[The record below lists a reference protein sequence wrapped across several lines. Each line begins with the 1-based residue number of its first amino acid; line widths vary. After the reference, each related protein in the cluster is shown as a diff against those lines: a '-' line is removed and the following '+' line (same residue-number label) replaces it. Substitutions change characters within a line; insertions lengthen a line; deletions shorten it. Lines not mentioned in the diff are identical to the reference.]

1 VRTGVFT
8 LEGNAFLVEGEKY
21 AIRERK
27 QVRGKPKFYLIRC
40 EPFQYVSSLFQVDPE
55 EFRFDHEKRLYSLKK
70 KGNKVAIREL

>member
-1 VRTGVFT
+1 MRTGVFT

-40 EPFQYVSSLFQVDPE
+40 EPFQYVSSLFQVEPE
-55 EFRFDHEKRLYSLKK
+55 EFRFDFEKRLYSLRK

>member
-1 VRTGVFT
+1 MRTGVFT

-27 QVRGKPKFYLIRC
+27 KVKGKPKFYLIRC
-40 EPFQYVSSLFQVDPE
+40 EPFQYVSSLFQVEPE
-55 EFRFDHEKRLYSLKK
+55 EFRFDFEKRLYSLKK

>member
-1 VRTGVFT
+1 MRTGVFT

-27 QVRGKPKFYLIRC
+27 KVKGKPKFYLIRC

-55 EFRFDHEKRLYSLKK
+55 EFRFDFEKRLYSLRK

>member
-27 QVRGKPKFYLIRC
+27 KVKGKPKYYLIRC
-40 EPFQYVSSLFQVDPE
+40 EPFQYVSSLFQVAPE
-55 EFRFDHEKRLYSLKK
+55 EFRFDHEKRLYSLER
-70 KGNKVAIREL
+70 KGEQVAIREL

>member
-1 VRTGVFT
+1 MRTGEFI

-27 QVRGKPKFYLIRC
+27 KVKGKPKFYLIRC
-40 EPFQYVSSLFQVDPE
+40 EPFQYVSSLFQVEPE
-55 EFRFDHEKRLYSLKK
+55 EFRFDFEKRLYSLRK